1 MSRQQ
6 ESGSGGRSNES
17 QGVRVL
23 ATVGSVVAAFFG
35 TGPLRTA
42 SINFVQDFARTHYG
56 YGYDDIVNVAWWVVC
71 AVAVYG
77 AARMTLGVLF
87 RVLEGRGLLSGFRI
101 GGGFR

>member
-6 ESGSGGRSNES
+6 ESGGRSHES

-35 TGPLRTA
+35 TGPLQGATIA
-42 SINFVQDFARTHYG
+42 LVQDFAREHYG
-56 YGYDDIVNVAWWVVC
+56 YGFGDIVNVAWWGVC
-71 AVAVYG
+71 AIGVYG
-77 AARMTLGVLF
+77 AARMIIGVIL

>member
-1 MSRQQ
+1 MSRQP
-6 ESGSGGRSNES
+6 ETSSGSRSNES

-42 SINFVQDFARTHYG
+42 SINFVQDFARAHYG

-71 AVAVYG
+71 AVTVYG
-77 AARMTLGVLF
+77 AARMALGVLF